1 MIAFLPVY
9 AIGALI
15 SIYLY
20 RTQPYVAPAPDF
32 YEGFAISA
40 MFLLFVTFLAPDSS
54 TRGQVFD
61 DMATQKGS
69 NPLNKAVSNSGSK
82 VFYVSH

>member
-9 AIGALI
+9 AIGAFI

-20 RTQPYVAPAPDF
+20 SAQPYVAPIPDY

-54 TRGQVFD
+54 TRSQVFD
-61 DMATQKGS
+61 DMAIQKGS
-69 NPLNKAVSNSGSK
+69 TPSKKGVSNSGAK
-82 VFYVSH
+82 VFHVSY